1 MLRYALSLAL
11 LTATIGV
18 AQAGPIGQETN
29 SGTASML
36 QLELRQCNRI
46 DDSAQR
52 ETCKAQAWAKR
63 GYDTQLPALTE
74 TPYERSVN

>member
-18 AQAGPIGQETN
+18 AQAESIGQETN

-46 DDSAQR
+46 DDGAQR

-63 GYDTQLPALTE
+63 GYSTQLPTLTQ

>member
-1 MLRYALSLAL
+1 MLRFALSLAI
-11 LTATIGV
+11 LTATVGISH
-18 AQAGPIGQETN
+18 AETLGQETN

-46 DDSAQR
+46 EDNAQR
-52 ETCKAQAWAKR
+52 ATCKAQAWANR
-63 GYDTQLPALTE
+63 GYNTQLPQLTQ

>member
-11 LTATIGV
+11 LTAT
-18 AQAGPIGQETN
+18 AGIAHADWQETN
-29 SGTASML
+29 SGTSSLL
-36 QLELRQCNRI
+36 QQEIRQCNRL
-46 DDSAQR
+46 DDGAQR

-63 GYDTQLPALTE
+63 GYNTGLPALVQ